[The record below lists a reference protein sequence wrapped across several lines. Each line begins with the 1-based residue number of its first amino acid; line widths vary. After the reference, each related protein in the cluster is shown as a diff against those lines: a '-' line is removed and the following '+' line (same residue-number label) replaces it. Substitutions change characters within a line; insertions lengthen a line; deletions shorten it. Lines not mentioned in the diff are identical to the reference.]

1 MYGMHGPPSP
11 RPQASDMRSEGRNLD
26 VFRDCPQVMLERAI
40 AQLEVAKVDPNFY
53 GAVKEERV
61 KYYERE
67 VEKWRSIASQCENSL
82 TQQ

>member
-1 MYGMHGPPSP
+1 
-11 RPQASDMRSEGRNLD
+11 MRSEGRNLD

-53 GAVKEERV
+53 GVVKEERV

-67 VEKWRSIASQCENSL
+67 VEKWQKMCTAG
-82 TQQ
+82 